1 MEKIE
6 ITQQDL
12 LLWNWEDFPILREK
26 LKAKDEKTI
35 GWRGGAMM
43 HTRRV
48 LLEYFIFSVE
58 GETVERAGKATGV
71 KTQKRI
77 FTRDLLAY

>member
-1 MEKIE
+1 
-6 ITQQDL
+6 
-12 LLWNWEDFPILREK
+12 
-26 LKAKDEKTI
+26 
-35 GWRGGAMM
+35 MM